1 MADGRKRPWA
11 PKKQRSVATPP
22 IPHLPS
28 TNLPYAQE
36 SVGRAGGWSGGV
48 VGVRRAGVGPAEGPL
63 WAADGARGALEWS
76 HCAHAKKSRAVEM
89 HVVPCTVVFE

>member
-1 MADGRKRPWA
+1 M
-11 PKKQRSVATPP
+11 
-22 IPHLPS
+22 
-28 TNLPYAQE
+28 
-36 SVGRAGGWSGGV
+36 
-48 VGVRRAGVGPAEGPL
+48 RRAGVGPAEGPL